1 MIRMNENE
9 FSTIVFIRL
18 TELGRL
24 VDLIQDETI
33 ENVHF
38 LDRGTFD
45 EHDLDDYADLV
56 YNFTHA
62 VPVDVDTG
70 ELIDYNKLLLV
81 FRAKITEVD
90 DKKEIYLIPNNQRIE
105 DGKYLQI
112 KIVGKEWKLVD
123 YQYRGEKE

>member
-1 MIRMNENE
+1 MEMNENE
-9 FSTIVFIRL
+9 FDTVVFIRL
-18 TELGRL
+18 TEMGKL

-33 ENVHF
+33 ENIHF

-81 FRAKITEVD
+81 FRAKITEID
-90 DKKEIYLIPNNQRIE
+90 DKKEIYLIPNSFKLE

-112 KIVGKEWKLVD
+112 KIVDKQWVLAD